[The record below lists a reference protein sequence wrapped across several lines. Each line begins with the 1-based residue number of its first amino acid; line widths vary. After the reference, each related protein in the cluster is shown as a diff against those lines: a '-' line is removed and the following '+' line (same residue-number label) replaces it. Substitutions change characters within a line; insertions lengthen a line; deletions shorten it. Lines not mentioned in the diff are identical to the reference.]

1 MSLLL
6 ACLCLVLGCSHLLQ
20 AGEYLHEEFPPPVY
34 EQQLAFVFD
43 CDESAQQ
50 ATFEICPLFEGYER
64 AVTGRWDDNAP
75 TGLTAAELQWERD
88 LKATYYLNSPA
99 TSYAGPS
106 GFVEEARKLLALGN
120 SIGGHTLSHPYLT
133 CVSRNRAFEELLA
146 VRIEW
151 EATLDT
157 LVNSHTFSY
166 VDYYSQAEGFVVQ
179 ADLVRLLQRAGYIH
193 VAEFIN
199 FFQSLP
205 SELAGS
211 VIMPPENV
219 SYEVF
224 EQAVNWALGDE
235 SLKRDYPAL
244 SNSMHAWY
252 GTKLLNYDWD
262 ELARRLDLLASI
274 PNAWRCNQNEYAAYW
289 YQQRRAHLT
298 TERAGNTVTV
308 HLTRPI
314 GVFVNGD
321 MPLTLAVHCE
331 HNALQDFSSP
341 DAELAL
347 ASRQPFPDSVL
358 INVPPLPG
366 QLAPQKIGVVK
377 NLSNTVQLT
386 EACQDADFPGLL
398 ALLFFEDGE
407 LVLQVQNHT
416 GQLLE
421 GGLVTFRLPLAWQEG
436 IHLVKLPRLGEGER
450 WTERFRPTEA
460 SLDAKY
466 RYGAAYLVAQL
477 DFKLMDTQGRLYAT
491 TQLPFVE
498 DQAFPKGHFALLG
511 PLPAEATVAEL
522 IAQVETEGLPGEVA
536 EVTWRL
542 APTDGPV
549 PDEHLDCELI
559 RTQGDWSKLT
569 SAPYLLSTLL
579 NSPEPQPVHFEVN
592 PEDVQALWLNGDRLE
607 GSTGALRQG
616 ENSLTLL
623 YHSTAAYGAARHTGC
638 FLRAV
643 EPVTRQRLT
652 DITYILPQLPSD

>member
-6 ACLCLVLGCSHLLQ
+6 VCLCLVLGFSYLLQ

-34 EQQLAFVFD
+34 EQQLTFVFD
-43 CDESAQQ
+43 CEESAQQ

-64 AVTGRWDDNAP
+64 VVTGRWDDNAP
-75 TGLTAAELQWERD
+75 TGLTAAELQRERG

-99 TSYAGPS
+99 TSYAGSS

-166 VDYYSQAEGFVVQ
+166 IDYYSQAEGFVVQ
-179 ADLVRLLQRAGYIH
+179 ADLVRLLQRAGYNH

-205 SELAGS
+205 SDLAGS
-211 VIMPPENV
+211 VIMPPENTP
-219 SYEVF
+219 YEEF
-224 EQAVNWALGDE
+224 KQAVEWALGDLDLRE
-235 SLKRDYPAL
+235 GDPAI

-289 YQQRRAHLT
+289 YQQRRARLT
-298 TERAGNTVTV
+298 TEQAGSTVIV
-308 HLTRPI
+308 RLTRPI

-347 ASRQPFPDSVL
+347 ASRQPFPDSLLV
-358 INVPPLPG
+358 NVPPSRD
-366 QLAPQKIGVVK
+366 QLAPVRIGVVK
-377 NLSNTVQLT
+377 NPSNSSELT

-398 ALLFFEDGE
+398 ALLYFEAGE
-407 LVLQVQNHT
+407 LVLQVENHT
-416 GQLLE
+416 GQPLE

-436 IHLVKLPRLGEGER
+436 IHLAKLPRLGEGEG

-477 DFKLMDTQGRLYAT
+477 DFNLKDTPGRLYAT
-491 TQLPFVE
+491 TQLSFLE
-498 DQAFPKGHFALLG
+498 DQAFPKGRFAVLG
-511 PLPAEATVAEL
+511 PLPAEAAVAEL
-522 IAQVETEGLPGEVA
+522 IAQVEAEGLPCEVA
-536 EVTWRL
+536 GVTWRL

-549 PDEHLDCELI
+549 PDGYLDCELI

-569 SAPYLLSTLL
+569 SSPYLLSTVI
-579 NSPEPQPVHFEVN
+579 NSPEPQPVHFQVN

-607 GSTGALRQG
+607 GFTGALKQG
-616 ENSLTLL
+616 ENSLALL

-643 EPVTRQRLT
+643 EPVTQKRLT
-652 DITYILPQLPSD
+652 TITYMLPQLPSD